1 MVISPD
7 RQNWPAN
14 RNQEKLNA
22 GNQIK
27 TVRLLT
33 KDGQSVTKELT
44 ELNVIAPNRPARLL
58 NSEGPSRLRTA
69 SVNPKELLAET

>member
-22 GNQIK
+22 GNQKK
-27 TVRLLT
+27 TARLLT
-33 KDGQSVTKELT
+33 KDGQSATKELT
-44 ELNVIAPNRPARLL
+44 ELSVIVPNRAARLL
-58 NSEGPSRLRTA
+58 NSEEPSRLRTA
-69 SVNPKELLAET
+69 SVSPKELLAET

>member
-22 GNQIK
+22 DNQK
-27 TVRLLT
+27 RTGRLLT
-33 KDGQSVTKELT
+33 KDGQSAAKELT
-44 ELNVIAPNRPARLL
+44 ELNVIAPSRAGRLL
-58 NSEGPSRLRTA
+58 NSGELSRPRTA
-69 SVNPKELLAET
+69 SVNPKELSAEM

>member
-22 GNQIK
+22 GNRK
-27 TVRLLT
+27 RTVRLQT
-33 KDGQSVTKELT
+33 KDGLNATKELT
-44 ELNVIAPNRPARLL
+44 ELSVIAPNRVVKLL
-58 NSEGPSRLRTA
+58 SSGGPNRRQTA
-69 SVNPKELLAET
+69 SASQKELLVET